1 VAADPGFFVPAS
13 VEEALGALR
22 DEDALAVAGGTSV
35 GLLLGQSLIE
45 PSVLVWLNRI
55 PGLRDIGEDG
65 AGLTVGATVTL
76 RELSRH
82 PVIRSSLP
90 ALADAAGMVGN
101 PRVRAV
107 ATVGGAL
114 AHADPGQDLPPALVA
129 LGATVRIA
137 GPEGT
142 RTVPAAELAVGL
154 METVLDPGEL
164 ITSVRIPI
172 VPGMRSVYLRFT
184 PGSAADYPTVAAA
197 ACASRG
203 PDGILASVTLSL
215 GGVHR
220 TVLPVP
226 EAASLAGQRAP
237 SAASVAAVAEAAA
250 RRARPVASR
259 LGSVAY
265 KRAMAAVWAGRA
277 LTACLAVNGEP
288 ANQKL
293 LRERREQG
301 AAPVPVARL
310 AGMEAVG
317 GELALP
323 RWDEVVGHPR
333 DRQAPGTGRV
343 VQDPVDPRHV
353 RFARTAQEPPHPGR
367 HRQVEQHGAVGH
379 RADQFPHI
387 AEQLARRRVQ
397 DVVDTD
403 PAGHQVRLGRQAG

>member
-1 VAADPGFFVPAS
+1 MAADPGFFVPAS

-22 DEDALAVAGGTSV
+22 DEDALALAGGTSV

-45 PSVLVWLNRI
+45 PSLLVWLNRI
-55 PGLRDIGEDG
+55 PGLRDISHDD
-65 AGLTVGATVTL
+65 AGITLGATVTL

-90 ALADAAGMVGN
+90 ALADAAGLVGN

-142 RTVPAAELAVGL
+142 RLVPAAGLAVGL

-164 ITSVRIPI
+164 ITSVRIPL

-197 ACASRG
+197 ASASRET
-203 PDGILASVTLSL
+203 DGTLASVTLAL

-220 TVLPVP
+220 TVLSVP
-226 EAASLAGQRAP
+226 EAASLAGQYAP

-250 RRARPVASR
+250 RRSRPVASR

-265 KRAMAAVWAGRA
+265 KQAMAAVWARRA
-277 LTACLAVNGEP
+277 LAACLTGDGQPPNE
-288 ANQKL
+288 N
-293 LRERREQG
+293 LRLRRPG
-301 AAPVPVARL
+301 GRK
-310 AGMEAVG
+310 AG
-317 GELALP
+317 
-323 RWDEVVGHPR
+323 
-333 DRQAPGTGRV
+333 
-343 VQDPVDPRHV
+343 
-353 RFARTAQEPPHPGR
+353 
-367 HRQVEQHGAVGH
+367 
-379 RADQFPHI
+379 
-387 AEQLARRRVQ
+387 
-397 DVVDTD
+397 
-403 PAGHQVRLGRQAG
+403 LGW